1 MQEEIIET
9 KDAVAEVATENKQQL
24 KPLTDFY
31 IIGWWLMK
39 VVDVQYKA
47 YNKSSGTLKLLIEP
61 QTQDNKFVWKYKE
74 LSFYVSAIKGT
85 QDFEQYKKGPM
96 AGQYMLQGEL
106 NLNYSLK
113 TITGEWF
120 KTRDALDML
129 FADLST
135 NEAIDRFISEV
146 KHIAMNQTAWFRM
159 VVNKKQGN
167 VPFDKFITDR
177 HKITSA
183 FIETDDF
190 KELEEKVKASMI
202 KAGYFF
208 TDYKPTIMTKAV
220 AEREFDLAPFNE
232 PVTAAQNTAITETQI
247 KTDDVFGISETID
260 DLPF

>member
-146 KHIAMNQTAWFRM
+146 KHIAMNQTAWYR
-159 VVNKKQGN
+159 
-167 VPFDKFITDR
+167 DW
-177 HKITSA
+177 
-183 FIETDDF
+183 ET
-190 KELEEKVKASMI
+190 
-202 KAGYFF
+202 
-208 TDYKPTIMTKAV
+208 
-220 AEREFDLAPFNE
+220 
-232 PVTAAQNTAITETQI
+232 
-247 KTDDVFGISETID
+247 
-260 DLPF
+260 